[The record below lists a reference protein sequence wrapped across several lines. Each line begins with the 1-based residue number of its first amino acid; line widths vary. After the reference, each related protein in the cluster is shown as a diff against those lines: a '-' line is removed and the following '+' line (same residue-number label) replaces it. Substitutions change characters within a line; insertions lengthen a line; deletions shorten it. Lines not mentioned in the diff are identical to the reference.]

1 MSLFHRCHA
10 EGSERLSDSHMV
22 TQLRHGRTRMVL
34 NLPAFCCPR
43 PPPRAQVTTPL
54 SSFVRTHLESL
65 QASHPGASF
74 WSEAEGAVP
83 LGLRPGRL
91 NPGEMRQA
99 TFLSLTDF
107 PRTGTDG

>member
-22 TQLRHGRTRMVL
+22 TQLRHGRMVL